1 MKSDEAMRQQQ
12 EFNHGVDTYNK
23 WLEQAEPLVLHPSP
37 CNSWMLKEH
46 AQRLD
51 VSTTVKMHFR
61 STGHMKVVQL
71 ILRSA

>member
-1 MKSDEAMRQQQ
+1 MKSDEALRQQQ

-46 AQRLD
+46 AQQLD
-51 VSTTVKMHFR
+51 VSIGQIHFCFLN
-61 STGHMKVVQL
+61 TCVL
-71 ILRSA
+71 